1 MIHKR
6 NLQLIG
12 VFVSLILS
20 MTVLTGCDFFDR
32 NNKYPVKIEFPAE
45 GGTVTSS
52 LNYILFN
59 VVPDESNTDDTFNI
73 YDYDTVYGSD
83 WLKVEVSS
91 SAKTTRFMVEPNTT
105 GRKRRIRLNHFGPDN
120 TDVDIIQNP

>member
-1 MIHKR
+1 MNHKR
-6 NLQLIG
+6 NLQLIR
-12 VFVSLILS
+12 VFISLVLS

-32 NNKYPVKIEFPAE
+32 NNKYPVKIEFSAE

-52 LNYILFN
+52 WNYILFN
-59 VVPDESNTDDTFNI
+59 VVPYESNTDDTFNI

-83 WLKVEVSS
+83 WFKVEVSS
-91 SAKTTRFMVEPNTT
+91 STKTTRFMVEPNTT
-105 GRKRRIRLNHFGPDN
+105 GWKRRIRLNHFGPDN

>member
-1 MIHKR
+1 MNHKR

>member
-1 MIHKR
+1 MKHKR
-6 NLQLIG
+6 NLQLIW

-32 NNKYPVKIEFPAE
+32 DNKYPVKIEFPAE
-45 GGTVTSS
+45 GGSVTSS

>member
-1 MIHKR
+1 MKHKR
-6 NLQLIG
+6 NLQLIR
-12 VFVSLILS
+12 VFILLVLS
-20 MTVLTGCDFFDR
+20 MTVLSGCDFFDR
-32 NNKYPVKIEFPAE
+32 NNKYPVKIEFSAE

-59 VVPDESNTDDTFNI
+59 VVPYESNTDDTFNI

-83 WLKVEVSS
+83 WFKVEVSS
-91 SAKTTRFMVEPNTT
+91 STKTTRFMVEPNTT
-105 GRKRRIRLNHFGPDN
+105 GWKRRIRLNHFGPDN

>member
-1 MIHKR
+1 MNQKR
-6 NLQLIG
+6 NLQLIWL
-12 VFVSLILS
+12 FVSLIIS
-20 MTVLTGCDFFDR
+20 MTFMTGCDFFDR

-45 GGTVTSS
+45 GDTVTSE
-52 LNYILFN
+52 LNYMLFH
-59 VVPDESNTDDTFNI
+59 VVPYESNTDDAFNI
-73 YDYDTVYGSD
+73 YDYDTIYGSD

-105 GRKRRIRLNHFGPDN
+105 GWKRQIRLNHFGPDN

>member
-1 MIHKR
+1 MNHKR
-6 NLQLIG
+6 NLQLIR
-12 VFVSLILS
+12 VFISLVLS

-45 GGTVTSS
+45 GGSVTSS

>member
-1 MIHKR
+1 MKHKR
-6 NLQLIG
+6 NLQLIR
-12 VFVSLILS
+12 VFILLVLS
-20 MTVLTGCDFFDR
+20 MTVLAGCDFFDR

-45 GGTVTSS
+45 GGSVTSS